1 MISKRAITGLDVTV
15 LIACGSKAKMVTT
28 LELAEST
35 GLSVSN
41 LEQILKQLKSHEIIK
56 SVKGPGGGYQ
66 LSADLEQLTVLDLVR
81 IFDKSNAPSK
91 TSQQSLSP
99 NTTSADESTFEALN
113 NSEDSLSL
121 AIDAASVESSFV
133 ALIEE
138 FLDSQRLIDLV
149 TLLPQWNTIES
160 TPSTT
165 GRFKLK
171 DPPPKM
177 VPRSPNS
184 VFQLSAFM
192 GIVNSSSS
200 TSPMFT

>member
-15 LIACGSKAKMVTT
+15 LIACGGRGKMVTT

-41 LEQILKQLKSHEIIK
+41 LEQILKQLKNHQIIK
-56 SVKGPGGGYQ
+56 SIKGPGGGYQ

-81 IFDKSNAPSK
+81 IFDKSSNHSK
-91 TSQQSLSP
+91 LNP
-99 NTTSADESTFEALN
+99 ESKSHPPLN
-113 NSEDSLSL
+113 EDSSEIAGDSTIAGGEGCDGLL
-121 AIDAASVESSFV
+121 IDASSVEASFI

-138 FLDSQRLIDLV
+138 FLGAQKLIDLV
-149 TLLPQWNTIES
+149 SLLPQWSKVES
-160 TPSTT
+160 TPVST

-171 DPPPKM
+171 DPPPRI

-192 GIVNSSSS
+192 SQHAYG
-200 TSPMFT
+200 

>member
-15 LIACGSKAKMVTT
+15 LIACGAKSKMVTT

-41 LEQILKQLKSHEIIK
+41 LEQILKQLKNNQIIR

-66 LSADLEQLTVLDLVR
+66 LSADLKKLSVLDLVK
-81 IFDKSNAPSK
+81 IFDKSSSSTKSSAPSLQAQEDIQGNAENLDH
-91 TSQQSLSP
+91 TP
-99 NTTSADESTFEALN
+99 ANDFEGST
-113 NSEDSLSL
+113 L
-121 AIDAASVESSFV
+121 AIDSTSIENSFM

-138 FLDSQRLIDLV
+138 FLDSQKLIDLV
-149 TLLPQWNTIES
+149 SLLPQWNSAES
-160 TPSTT
+160 SPVSV

-171 DPPPKM
+171 DPPPKI

-184 VFQLSAFM
+184 VFQLSAF
-192 GIVNSSSS
+192 ISS
-200 TSPMFT
+200 PAYG

>member
-15 LIACGSKAKMVTT
+15 LIACGGRGKMVTT

-41 LEQILKQLKSHEIIK
+41 LEQILKQLKTHQIIK
-56 SVKGPGGGYQ
+56 SIKGPGGGYQ

-81 IFDKSNAPSK
+81 IFDKSNNPSK
-91 TSQQSLSP
+91 QSPEILSQQLGD
-99 NTTSADESTFEALN
+99 TSVAVEDCAAL
-113 NSEDSLSL
+113 L
-121 AIDAASVESSFV
+121 IDASSVEASFI

-138 FLDSQRLIDLV
+138 FLGAQKLIDLV
-149 TLLPQWNTIES
+149 SLLPQWSKVDS
-160 TPSTT
+160 TPIST

-171 DPPPKM
+171 DPPPRI

-192 GIVNSSSS
+192 SQHAFG
-200 TSPMFT
+200 

>member
-15 LIACGSKAKMVTT
+15 LIACGGRGKMVTT

-41 LEQILKQLKSHEIIK
+41 LEQILKQLKNHQIIR
-56 SVKGPGGGYQ
+56 SIKGPGGGYQ

-81 IFDKSNAPSK
+81 IFDKSNNSCK
-91 TSQQSLSP
+91 QSLEIKSATPYAQEDSP
-99 NTTSADESTFEALN
+99 QEAGDSADASGASAGL
-113 NSEDSLSL
+113 L
-121 AIDAASVESSFV
+121 IDASSVEASFI

-138 FLDSQRLIDLV
+138 FLGAQKLIDLV
-149 TLLPQWNTIES
+149 SLLPQWSKVES
-160 TPSTT
+160 TPVST

-171 DPPPKM
+171 DPPPRI

-192 GIVNSSSS
+192 SQHAYG
-200 TSPMFT
+200 

>member
-15 LIACGSKAKMVTT
+15 LIACAGRSRMVTT
-28 LELAEST
+28 LELADST

-41 LEQILKQLKSHEIIK
+41 LEQILKQLKVNEIVK

-66 LSADLEQLTVLDLVR
+66 LCADLEQLTVLDLVK

-91 TSQQSLSP
+91 GEQTITEGDQLALVID
-99 NTTSADESTFEALN
+99 SASIE
-113 NSEDSLSL
+113 NSF
-121 AIDAASVESSFV
+121 I

-138 FLDSQRLIDLV
+138 FLASQKLIDLV
-149 TLLPQWNTIES
+149 RLLPQWNLAEPATVK
-160 TPSTT
+160 T

-171 DPPPKM
+171 DPPPRII
-177 VPRSPNS
+177 PRSPNS

-192 GIVNSSSS
+192 SS
-200 TSPMFT
+200 PAFG